1 MRIEGKDYRTIWF
14 EDNVVKIID
23 QTKLPH
29 QFIIKDLKT
38 IKDAI
43 NAIKIMEVRGAPL
56 IGATAAYGLVLAII
70 ENNDQSFLKKSADE
84 LISSRP
90 TAINLRWAVDRMM
103 NKLSGLNS
111 DKILEIALNEAKDI
125 CEEDIK
131 FCENIGLN
139 GLKIIEEIYNKKKDT
154 VNILTHCN
162 AGWLATINWG
172 TATSPIY
179 HAHKKGIPVH
189 VWADETRPRNQGAN
203 LTSYELNEEGIK
215 NTIIAD
221 NTGGILMQRGE
232 VDMCI
237 VGTDRT
243 LANGDVC
250 NKVGT
255 YLKAL
260 AAHDNK
266 IPFYVALPSST
277 IDWNIKDH
285 KDIPIDDT
293 KIWAQRL
300 SYVGELGY
308 ELYVEVKDAKKI
320 YELIIEK
327 GKDHNLSNCGMHAM
341 DIMRMESGFLHWGHD
356 ISPEENQY
364 QAGLSFTIS
373 NKKNVDFI
381 GKSALEKIDK
391 EKIKTRFA
399 KFTLKDSK
407 PGEPLLLHDEP
418 IYLEDKIIGRSTS
431 GNYSFNFKKNLTFGY
446 INNDFSNEELQ
457 NKNLFIEVEKKKYPI
472 EISNKPLKQ
481 TNFKNN

>member
-1 MRIEGKDYRTIWF
+1 MKIEGKEYRTIWF
-14 EDNVVKIID
+14 ENKVVKIID

-38 IKDAI
+38 VKDSI
-43 NAIKIMEVRGAPL
+43 NAIKTMEVRGAPL

-70 ENNDQSFLKKSADE
+70 ENNDQSFLKKSSEE
-84 LISSRP
+84 LINSRS
-90 TAINLRWAVDRMM
+90 TAINLKWAVDRMM
-103 NKLSGLNS
+103 KKLSEVNSNEILN
-111 DKILEIALNEAKDI
+111 IALIEAKEI

-189 VWADETRPRNQGAN
+189 VWVDETRPRNQGAN
-203 LTSYELNEEGIK
+203 LTSYELNEEEVP

-243 LANGDVC
+243 ISTGDVA
-250 NKVGT
+250 NKIGT

-266 IPFYVALPSST
+266 VPFYVALPSST
-277 IDWNIKDH
+277 IDWDIKDF
-285 KDIPIDDT
+285 KDIPIEERNSEELSQVEGLDDNGNIKKVLIYPKKSKSRNIAFDVT
-293 KIWAQRL
+293 PAK
-300 SYVGELGY
+300 YVTG
-308 ELYVEVKDAKKI
+308 
-320 YELIIEK
+320 LITEK
-327 GKDHNLSNCGMHAM
+327 GVCEASS
-341 DIMRMESGFLHWGHD
+341 E
-356 ISPEENQY
+356 
-364 QAGLSFTIS
+364 GL
-373 NKKNVDFI
+373 K
-381 GKSALEKIDK
+381 G
-391 EKIKTRFA
+391 
-399 KFTLKDSK
+399 
-407 PGEPLLLHDEP
+407 
-418 IYLEDKIIGRSTS
+418 
-431 GNYSFNFKKNLTFGY
+431 
-446 INNDFSNEELQ
+446 
-457 NKNLFIEVEKKKYPI
+457 LFR
-472 EISNKPLKQ
+472 
-481 TNFKNN
+481 